1 MSVGDRIVIQKQSD
15 EGKWEDYIRTYLLQA
30 NKTRSKEYAAAGGE
44 QNEARVTFRLRW
56 VPPIAEIEFD
66 MPRYRILWR
75 GHVYD
80 VRGYDDYMYQHR
92 KVDLAGVAHG

>member
-1 MSVGDRIVIQKQSD
+1 MSIGDPIVIQKQSD
-15 EGKWEDYIRTYLLQA
+15 DGKWDDYLKAHLLQA

-44 QNEARVTFRLRW
+44 QNEARVTFRMRW
-56 VPPIAEIEFD
+56 VPKAAEIEFD
-66 MPRYRILWR
+66 MPRYRIMWR

-92 KVDLAGVAHG
+92 KVDLVGVSHG